1 MDVVFMLGSLG
12 QRVPPAR
19 GRIAVSNCRIF
30 ALEGALATGFRSA
43 GRGNGRLCYK
53 FPGTPRAG
61 FAGGV
66 AHAAQRK
73 GQGDTLT
80 NDFTLTQTSIEPV
93 ALAFSDAE
101 TCTRWLRGLPLSNI
115 PKHLEAIHSQLKLL
129 SESEMAPRE
138 RARIAEVMREPVLY
152 LHTELARRYAGKP
165 QPATD
170 RELEAAEHALALWQA
185 LWSQY
190 SACLKPLLEGDP
202 DLQGVKAKVL
212 QRGLWVGKQLVL
224 VYGLARRLPAPTVWQ
239 ELHAYYRLAE
249 ILECTVTAVSDEL
262 MPNAIGISCY
272 STYAHALLLQLADP
286 CALTVRQIEL
296 TDRWLSLWAR
306 KVFPY
311 GQQRETEGPALLIDL
326 DAPAGATLVQVAP
339 REVADSVR
347 FGYPAKLAT
356 SVRGRLK
363 RLASGA
369 SPAELQL
376 GQDSSAEACAAL
388 LTHLDAR
395 WYAPPKK
402 PNAIH
407 SRVDLCVGGLGS
419 AYFRVAGRT
428 FNRQDPLGRLSYH
441 GTQHLATLGA
451 LTDYDRNKEEAEK
464 AWGWEHWQGMYD
476 GEEATLRRIAGAAH
490 RWHLEQLVVL
500 RDEERVRCGY
510 VTRVELDGHGDLS
523 VRIKLWTGAPT
534 ALVVRPY
541 TTMLSEE
548 PPIPGVLIGL
558 TPDEKPSIVTPPRT
572 FNPGRMLRTLDTPE
586 RRFKLTRVVQRG
598 ADFERVAFEE
608 VPD

>member
-1 MDVVFMLGSLG
+1 V
-12 QRVPPAR
+12 
-19 GRIAVSNCRIF
+19 
-30 ALEGALATGFRSA
+30 
-43 GRGNGRLCYK
+43 
-53 FPGTPRAG
+53 
-61 FAGGV
+61 
-66 AHAAQRK
+66 
-73 GQGDTLT
+73 T
-80 NDFTLTQTSIEPV
+80 NEFTLTQTTTAEPV
-93 ALAFSDAE
+93 GLAFADADG
-101 TCTRWLRGLPLSNI
+101 CSKWLRGLPLSNI
-115 PKHLEAIHSQLKLL
+115 PKHFEAIHGQLKLL
-129 SESEMAPRE
+129 SETELSPRE
-138 RARIAEVMREPVLY
+138 RARIAEVMREAVLY

-165 QPATD
+165 QPANE
-170 RELEAAEHALALWQA
+170 RELEAAEHAISLWQA

-224 VYGLARRLPAPTVWQ
+224 AYGLARRLPAPSVWQ

-249 ILECTVTAVSDEL
+249 ILECTVTAVSDDL
-262 MPNAIGISCY
+262 IPNAVGISCY

-296 TDRWLSLWAR
+296 TDRWLSQWAR

-311 GQQRETEGPALLIDL
+311 AQQRETEGPALMIDL
-326 DAPAGATLVQVAP
+326 DAAAGATLMPVAP
-339 REVADSVR
+339 RQAGDSVR

-376 GQDSSAEACAAL
+376 GHECTPEAASAL

-395 WYAPPKK
+395 WYSPPKK
-402 PNAIH
+402 AADATQIRLN
-407 SRVDLCVGGLGS
+407 LCVGGLGA

-441 GTQHLATLGA
+441 GTQRLATLGA

-464 AWGWEHWQGMYD
+464 AWGWEHWQGTYD
-476 GEEATLRRIAGAAH
+476 GQEAAVRRIGGAEH
-490 RWHLEQLVVL
+490 RWHLEQLVIL

-510 VTRVELDGHGDLS
+510 VTRVALDGHGDLS
-523 VRIKLWTGAPT
+523 VAMTLWTGAAT
-534 ALVVRPY
+534 ALVARPY

-548 PPIPGVLIGL
+548 PPIPVILLGP
-558 TPDEKPSIVTPPRT
+558 TPDEKPSVITPPRT

-586 RRFKLTRVVQRG
+586 RRFRLTRLMQRG
-598 ADFERVAFEE
+598 ADFERLAFEE
-608 VPD
+608 TPA